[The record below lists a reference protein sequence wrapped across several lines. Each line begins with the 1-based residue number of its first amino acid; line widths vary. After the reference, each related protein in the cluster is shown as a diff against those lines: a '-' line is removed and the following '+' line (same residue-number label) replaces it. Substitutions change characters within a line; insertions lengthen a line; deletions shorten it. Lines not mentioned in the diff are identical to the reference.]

1 MLSITHYCSL
11 PRIAMEYIN
20 SVVHAVLGDKMHEET
35 CVNALQKLLQS
46 YVGTNPASLLD
57 STKEN
62 GRGGAVREDCHKA
75 A

>member
-1 MLSITHYCSL
+1 M
-11 PRIAMEYIN
+11 
-20 SVVHAVLGDKMHEET
+20 VLTILRDKMHEET
-35 CVNALQKLLQS
+35 CVNASQKLLQS

>member
-1 MLSITHYCSL
+1 MVLT
-11 PRIAMEYIN
+11 
-20 SVVHAVLGDKMHEET
+20 VLGDKMHEET

-62 GRGGAVREDCHKA
+62 GHGGAVREDCHKA